1 MNGDGGIGNFI
12 LGGCFGKCTSNEER
26 VETITMQIQVN
37 QLMEKV
43 EMVAERLWV
52 VDLMAI

>member
-1 MNGDGGIGNFI
+1 VNGDGGIGNFI

-43 EMVAERLWV
+43 AMVTERFWD
-52 VDLMAI
+52 VDLIAM